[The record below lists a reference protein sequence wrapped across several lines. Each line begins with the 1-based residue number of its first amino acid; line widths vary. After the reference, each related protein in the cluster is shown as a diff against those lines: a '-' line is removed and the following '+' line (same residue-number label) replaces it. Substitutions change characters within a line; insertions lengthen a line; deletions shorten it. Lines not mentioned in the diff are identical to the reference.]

1 MTRSVGIFR
10 TQKWHGSGNGELS
23 LEVTPFFATRR
34 HALWAV
40 LCALAPILFAGGCA
54 LPRPPVQISAF
65 APEETNSEA
74 TPNIA
79 GIYANQGDA
88 FTVKGENLGP
98 VLLSRLLLID
108 KFQAPS
114 WQGGISNQVHALYG
128 ANSAYADADSVIV
141 LKKEPDMIEM
151 QFFKQ
156 GHAVAGRRVSKYTWN
171 RATSKGWGIFA
182 NWDQNKYGEPYF
194 VVKGY
199 LDITTQEEHAGAAG
213 IGFYQKANE
222 CLLRK
227 AADGSLLV
235 LHRAQLFGAVG
246 IAPFW
251 SNDYIWCR
259 FPPIEQSGQPRL
271 NPGIK

>member
-1 MTRSVGIFR
+1 MKPKR
-10 TQKWHGSGNGELS
+10 KPNHGAAAN
-23 LEVTPFFATRR
+23 RR
-34 HALWAV
+34 HALLAV

-65 APEETNSEA
+65 VPKDAHSEA

-79 GIYANQGDA
+79 GTYANQGDA

-108 KFQAPS
+108 KLPARS
-114 WQGGISNQVHALYG
+114 WQGGISNQVNALYG
-128 ANSAYADADSVIV
+128 VNPAYAAADSVV
-141 LKKEPDMIEM
+141 VVKKEADMIET

-156 GHAVAGRRVSKYTWN
+156 GQAVTGRRFSKYSWN

-182 NWDQNKYGEPYF
+182 NWDQSKYGEPYF
-194 VVKGY
+194 VVKGF

-213 IGFYQKANE
+213 IGFYQKGNE
-222 CLLRK
+222 CFLRK
-227 AADGSLLV
+227 AVDGSLIV
-235 LHRAQLFGAVG
+235 LHRAQLFGAVE
-246 IAPFW
+246 IVPFW

-259 FPPIEQSGQPRL
+259 FPPIEESGQLRS